1 MNKVWIVDVGSMP
14 TKKAYTYMQN
24 LMLELRDRYIKEHN
38 ITGYKKL
45 LCKLNWY
52 MKHGVI

>member
-1 MNKVWIVDVGSMP
+1 MNKVWTVDVGSMP

-38 ITGYKKL
+38 LTGYKKL

-52 MKHGVI
+52 MKHDVI